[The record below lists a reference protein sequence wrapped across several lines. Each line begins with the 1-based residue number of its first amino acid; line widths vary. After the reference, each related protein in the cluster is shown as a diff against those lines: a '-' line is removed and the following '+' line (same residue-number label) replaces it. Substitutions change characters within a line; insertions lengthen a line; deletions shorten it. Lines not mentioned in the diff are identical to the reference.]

1 MSKQLLNHIESRAS
15 ELLKNALKPENNL
28 HALGSAKD
36 AKRSWKRLRQAL
48 TPPRPERAAGAKRCR
63 LGEDGRAASRLGI
76 RLEQEIRHSHDSL
89 EPDYPLLASCYSHF
103 GHLRLAAKNR
113 SACGRGGER

>member
-15 ELLKNALKPENNL
+15 ELLKNALKPENL

-36 AKRSWKRLRQAL
+36 VKRSWKRLRQAL
-48 TPPRPERAAGAKRCR
+48 APPRPERAAGSKRCFY
-63 LGEDGRAASRLGI
+63 GKEGQAASRLGI
-76 RLEQEIRHSHDSL
+76 RLEQEVRHNQDPL

-103 GHLRLAAKNR
+103 GHLRLAAKKR
-113 SACGRGGER
+113 SACGRGGDK